1 MKQRL
6 LKRGIVPLRLWA
18 LLLLLSYS
26 FSTFAYT
33 FGYTPNAALNGLEW
47 SMNPTYIGTNA
58 VGGMEVS
65 GVIYKYTPIKNK
77 ADDYVVTLEND
88 KVGGGYVFQ
97 DKQDWSQREGGL
109 EVRRTI
115 ALPYTPI
122 AVFGDGRL
130 KQEGTGSIEG
140 ADVKYIYRFD
150 NCFDPQS
157 DPNCPGY
164 VRPKPPPIPDI
175 PDYDALEDEAVKL
188 AQEKTDRDLSEE
200 EQAEEDK
207 EEDEEDSEMQFLL
220 ANTTNALTIA
230 NEASQSVL
238 MQAINKATN
247 LNNYYVAVIP
257 DSYYQDSITLQGGTI
272 VDNRRALRSLG
283 QDNLMN
289 EMIEEQYK

>member
-1 MKQRL
+1 MP
-6 LKRGIVPLRLWA
+6 LKLWA

-109 EVRRTI
+109 QVRRTI

-164 VRPKPPPIPDI
+164 VKPKPPPIPDI

-200 EQAEEDK
+200 EQAEKDK
-207 EEDEEDSEMQFLL
+207 EEEDEDSEMQFLL

-230 NEASQSVL
+230 NEVSQSVL
-238 MQAINKATN
+238 LKAINKATN

-272 VDNRRALRSLG
+272 VDNRKALRSLG

>member
-1 MKQRL
+1 MP
-6 LKRGIVPLRLWA
+6 LKLWA

-47 SMNPTYIGTNA
+47 SMNPSYIGTNA

-140 ADVKYIYRFD
+140 AEVKYIYRFD

-157 DPNCPGY
+157 DPTCPGY
-164 VRPKPPPIPDI
+164 VKPKPPPIPDI

-200 EQAEEDK
+200 DQANDK
-207 EEDEEDSEMQFLL
+207 NEDEEDKDSLEVIL
-220 ANTTNALTIA
+220 ADTTNALTIA
-230 NEASQSVL
+230 NEVSQSVL
-238 MQAINKATN
+238 LKAINKATN